1 MPGHDIIVIGC
12 SAGGVEALGKLV
24 DGLPADLP
32 AAVFVVH
39 HFPPHGFSVLPTILS
54 RAGPLPA
61 AHAADGEAIRPGR
74 IYVAPPNYHLL
85 VRRGHVR
92 LLHGPR
98 ENGMRPAVDP
108 LFRSAALA
116 YRSRVIGVILS
127 GTLDDGTE
135 GLLAIKRRGGLAVVQ
150 DPEEA
155 LYAGMPLS
163 AIENV
168 SVDHVVGLAEMGALL
183 HELARQPVQEEAA
196 EAVSKEMENEEALT
210 EMDLAALGSETHP
223 GTPSSFACPECGGT
237 LWELSEPDLLRFRCR
252 EGHAFTADALMV
264 EQSEALETALWSA
277 LRALEERKSLALRMS
292 QRAERRG
299 HALAAKRFAQQARET
314 EQQAAVIRDVLVNG
328 RGIDPISSQGKD
340 VATEGR
346 GIPGG
351 QAPPT
356 S

>member
-1 MPGHDIIVIGC
+1 MPCHDIIVIGC
-12 SAGGVEALGKLV
+12 SAGGVEALGKLA
-24 DGLPADLP
+24 GGFPRDLP

-39 HFPPHGFSVLPTILS
+39 HFPPYAVSVLPTILG

-61 AHAADGEAIRPGR
+61 AHAADGEAIQPGR

-85 VRRGHVR
+85 VRRGRVR

-135 GLLAIKRRGGLAVVQ
+135 GLLAIKRHGGIAVVQ

-155 LYAGMPLS
+155 LYSGMPSS
-163 AIENV
+163 AVENV
-168 SVDHVVGLAEMGALL
+168 PVDHVVKLAKMGALL
-183 HELARQPVQEEAA
+183 DQLARQPVQEEAG
-196 EAVSKEMENEEALT
+196 AVSNEMENEEALT
-210 EMDLAALGSETHP
+210 EMDLAALGSEHHP

-237 LWELSEPDLLRFRCR
+237 LWELTEQDLLRFRCR
-252 EGHAFTADALMV
+252 VGHAFTGEALMV
-264 EQSEALETALWSA
+264 EQAEALEAALWSA
-277 LRALEERKSLALRMS
+277 LRALEERKSLALRMLH
-292 QRAERRG
+292 RADHRG
-299 HALAAKRFAQQARET
+299 HALAAERFARQARDT

-328 RGIDPISSQGKD
+328 RGIDPINSQGDD